1 MGSFTMCDFPVRTP
15 TQKAHLT
22 MPFLTLMTNI
32 KAANLPADLMP
43 KLVNV
48 VAPLMNKPVPAF
60 NWVLDTDKTM
70 SKGPNNAN
78 NPYVWLKIEAIG
90 TFQEPENVKM
100 LSPKIFEFFSS
111 EAKVEKEQLLVNF
124 YNLDAT
130 HVGSMG
136 TTVAELRK

>member
-1 MGSFTMCDFPVRTP
+1 
-15 TQKAHLT
+15 

-32 KAANLPADLMP
+32 KAANLPVDLLP
-43 KLVNV
+43 KLVNI

-70 SKGPNNAN
+70 SKGPNNAAA
-78 NPYVWLKIEAIG
+78 PFVLLKIEAIG

-100 LSPKIFEFFSS
+100 LSPKIFEFFAA
-111 EAKVEKEQLLVNF
+111 EANIEKDQLIVTF
-124 YNLDAT
+124 HNLEAT
-130 HVGSMG
+130 HIGSMG

>member
-1 MGSFTMCDFPVRTP
+1 MCFLDKFTSIVCCLVMSRE
-15 TQKAHLT
+15 
-22 MPFLTLMTNI
+22 
-32 KAANLPADLMP
+32 NLWRSSD
-43 KLVNV
+43 
-48 VAPLMNKPVPAF
+48 
-60 NWVLDTDKTM
+60 WVLDTDKTM
-70 SKGPNNAN
+70 SKGPNNAD

-111 EAKVEKEQLLVNF
+111 EANVEKEQLLVNF
-124 YNLDAT
+124 YNLEAT